1 MSSLAVRAIASLLR
15 PLRRIGAVDASRAAN
30 VRTAAEEAEWA
41 PAEAARHAAAERD
54 TSMAVARR
62 VLLRGARADDAA
74 ALALTAPA
82 GIGAG
87 AGDERSRERIGGID
101 ATAFLVIWGTVATLP
116 ALLYSLLCDWAE
128 ANTAARGDGD
138 ARLTNRSVLDKR
150 LEAVERLLA
159 EDAAAARRRAF
170 QGADAPPPTASSA
183 AAVLSPAPAPS
194 SSSSLA
200 AVPARASFL
209 AGVADELA
217 RRRAAMLKPEAA
229 NAIAAAAANT
239 AAEQPGRAGATSD
252 PSPPQP

>member
-30 VRTAAEEAEWA
+30 FRTAAEEAEWA

-74 ALALTAPA
+74 ALALTAPSGA
-82 GIGAG
+82 GAG

-170 QGADAPPPTASSA
+170 QGADAPPPPASSSA
-183 AAVLSPAPAPS
+183 GLSPAPAPS
-194 SSSSLA
+194 SSSCLA

-229 NAIAAAAANT
+229 NAIAEAAAKT
-239 AAEQPGRAGATSD
+239 VAEQPGRAGATSD
-252 PSPPQP
+252 PSLPPQP